1 MSDRSEENRSARP
14 RAVADAVCS
23 FLARLLAGLFFRRV
37 EVVNAQ
43 RIPSQGPTLVVAN
56 HVNGLIDP
64 LLIAAVMPF
73 FPRML
78 GKSTLWKIAGLRPIL
93 ALAGVIPVYRRH
105 DPGVDT
111 SKNAEMFAK
120 THQALAAGESV
131 ALFPEGI
138 SHNQPELAPLRTGAA
153 RIVLEAEAQYGPLA
167 SRILP
172 VGLIFNDKGR
182 FRSRALIQIG
192 QPIEVGPLLEG
203 PLLAQYQRD
212 PKTMVRGLT
221 DQIAERLRAVTLN
234 YASWDEAA
242 LISRAVELFE
252 RPNAE
257 LPGGRRLAKSVS
269 LRRAFLEGSREMAR
283 RYPAEV
289 AETSRAVGSYD
300 ELLRSVGLRDDQVA
314 ARYPV
319 PGVVGWLLRNVL
331 LQGLFLPLALVG
343 MLFNWLPYRL
353 AGWLARRV
361 AQEADQW
368 ATWKLFPSLVLYP
381 ISWLL
386 AAVLAWWRG
395 GSPWWGVTVLAVAP
409 LTGWF
414 AMRYQQRRG
423 DWWRETR
430 AFLLLKGRRQIAGEL
445 RQRRDAA
452 YRAVADLAD
461 RYLAQSSPS
470 PDSQAPDSQSL
481 DAQPLM
487 EAPETGGLSSL
498 GDSLDG

>member
-1 MSDRSEENRSARP
+1 MSARP
-14 RAVADAVCS
+14 VINSSFRPRRVADAICS
-23 FLARLLAGLFFRRV
+23 FLARLLAGLFFRRF
-37 EVVNAQ
+37 EVVNAE

-78 GKSTLWKIAGLRPIL
+78 GKSTLWKIAPLRPIL

-111 SKNAEMFAK
+111 SKNAKMFAC
-120 THQALAAGESV
+120 THQALASGESV

-153 RIVLEAEAQYGPLA
+153 RIVLEAEERYGPLG

-172 VGLIFNDKGR
+172 VGLTFNDKGR

-192 QPIEVGPLLEG
+192 QPIEMAPWREPYRRNPGE
-203 PLLAQYQRD
+203 A
-212 PKTMVRGLT
+212 VRGLT
-221 DQIAERLRAVTLN
+221 DQVAERLRAVTLN

-252 RPNAE
+252 RPRAD
-257 LPGGRRLAKSVS
+257 LPGGRRLAKSFS
-269 LRRAFLEGSREMAR
+269 LRRAFLEGSQEMAR

-289 AETSRAVGSYD
+289 AETARVVAAYD
-300 ELLRSVGLRDDQVA
+300 QLLSTVHLRDDQVA

-319 PGVVGWLLRNVL
+319 PGVVRWLMRNVI

-343 MLFNWLPYRL
+343 MLFNWIPYRV

-361 AQEADQW
+361 SQQPDQW

-381 ISWLL
+381 IFWLL
-386 AAVLAWWRG
+386 AAVLAFFRG
-395 GSPWWGVTVLAVAP
+395 GSPWWGAAALWVAP

-423 DWWRETR
+423 DWWQETR
-430 AFLLLKGRRQIAGEL
+430 AFLLLKTRRRIAGEL
-445 RQRRDAA
+445 RQRRAAA
-452 YRAVADLAD
+452 YAAVSELAQ
-461 RYLAQSSPS
+461 RYLAERSKQPEAPS
-470 PDSQAPDSQSL
+470 GAARTNADSQTQNGVTGSG
-481 DAQPLM
+481 AQVFS
-487 EAPETGGLSSL
+487 GGSPN
-498 GDSLDG
+498 G